1 MGRYILR
8 RIIQAIPLL
17 LLISIAMFGLIHALP
32 GGPEAVLFNP
42 RLSAAGRA
50 ALRARFGLDDPLPI
64 QYLKWITSALQGNFG
79 FSFATNEAVSS
90 ILNRRFPAT
99 LELFSIGFVEALI
112 IAIGVGVI
120 SAVRQYTATD
130 YILTTLAYFGIAMPI
145 FIFGLFAQD
154 IFGIWLKWLP
164 TSGTTTYGVT
174 FDAFN
179 AAWDHFNHLILPT
192 SVLAITFI
200 ASWSRY
206 MRASMIEVKKQ
217 DYLRTARAKGVS
229 PSSLVFRHAMRNAV
243 IPLITVV
250 AIDAGAIAGGAAI
263 TESVFAWPGM
273 GQLFIQSLD
282 SRDYPVLLAM
292 LLLSAVFVVGF
303 NLIADILYGV
313 MDPRIRYS

>member
-8 RIIQAIPLL
+8 RLIQAIPLL
-17 LLISIAMFGLIHALP
+17 ILISIAMFALIHALP
-32 GGPEAVLFNP
+32 GGPDAVLFNP

-50 ALRARFGLDDPLPI
+50 ALRARFGLDDPIPV
-64 QYLKWITSALQGNFG
+64 QYFKWVGNALVGNFG

-90 ILNRRFPAT
+90 ILARRFPAT
-99 LELFSIGFVEALI
+99 LELFSIALFEALI
-112 IAIGVGVI
+112 IAIAVGMI
-120 SAVRQYTATD
+120 SALRQYSLTD

-154 IFGIWLKWLP
+154 IFGIWAHWLP
-164 TSGTTTYGVT
+164 TSGTATFGVT
-174 FDAFN
+174 YDPFN
-179 AAWDHFNHLILPT
+179 TAWDRLNHLILPT

-200 ASWSRY
+200 ATWSRY
-206 MRASMIEVKKQ
+206 MRASMIEVKRQ
-217 DYLRTARAKGVS
+217 DYMRTARAKGAS
-229 PSSLVFRHAMRNAV
+229 PSSLVFRHALRNAV
-243 IPLITVV
+243 TPFITVV
-250 AIDAGAIAGGAAI
+250 AIDFGTVAGGAAI

-292 LLLSAVFVVGF
+292 LLLSAVFVVAF